1 MARLFILCKD
11 EPKTNVLLLVM
22 VPVQTS
28 VEALYILGH
37 LVLVWFRLFKS
48 SQSPNTDLTC

>member
-1 MARLFILCKD
+1 M
-11 EPKTNVLLLVM
+11 LLLVM

-37 LVLVWFRLFKS
+37 LVLVWFRPFKS
-48 SQSPNTDLTC
+48 SQSPNTELTC

>member
-37 LVLVWFRLFKS
+37 LVLVWFRPFKS
-48 SQSPNTDLTC
+48 SQSPNTELTC